1 MILPT
6 KHIKPQDSLI
16 GIGST
21 LLTNLR
27 GAKTVTEL
35 WDGVR
40 HLPGIV
46 SFERFVLGLDL
57 LYAMELVVLDRGM
70 LKRVES

>member
-6 KHIKPQDSLI
+6 KHIKPHDSLI

-21 LLTNLR
+21 LLSKLS
-27 GAKTVTEL
+27 GGKTVTEL
-35 WDGVR
+35 WDEVR
-40 HLPGIV
+40 QSPGIV

-57 LYAMELVVLDRGM
+57 LYALGLVELDRGM
-70 LKRVES
+70 LKRVAS